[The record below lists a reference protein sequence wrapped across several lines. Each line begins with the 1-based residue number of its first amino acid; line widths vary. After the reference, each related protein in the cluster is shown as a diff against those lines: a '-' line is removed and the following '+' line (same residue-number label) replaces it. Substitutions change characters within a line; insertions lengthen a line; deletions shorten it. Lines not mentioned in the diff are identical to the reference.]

1 MKNKKPGGIQIGT
14 KTMIYKLFDI
24 QRNSFVDGP
33 GIRTTVFFR
42 GCNLRC
48 EWCHNPES
56 QSGEKTLFY
65 YADKC
70 KKCGKC
76 GEICRKKAIRYGIF
90 QQKLCDFCGDC
101 AVFCPENALNLC
113 GKDYK
118 IEELFDLLIKDKE
131 YYDLSGGGVTLSGGE
146 CMLYPQQVAEISK
159 LLKEAGISVAVDTA
173 GNVPWK
179 NFVEV
184 LPFVDLFLY
193 DVKLADQ
200 EKHKK
205 YTGVSNELIL
215 QNLGSILHAGK
226 KVIVRIPIIPGVN
239 DTVDEMRRIK
249 KIIERNAPHLPQKIE
264 LLPYHR
270 LGENKY
276 NALRLPP
283 HVFSVPSAEKMKELS
298 EIFGD

>member
-1 MKNKKPGGIQIGT
+1 
-14 KTMIYKLFDI
+14 MIYKLFDI

-101 AVFCPENALNLC
+101 AVFCPENALKMC
-113 GKDYK
+113 GQDYK
-118 IEELFDLLIKDKE
+118 TKELFDLLIKDKE

-179 NFVEV
+179 NFAEV

-193 DVKLADQ
+193 DVKLADA

-215 QNLGSILHAGK
+215 QNLGSIFHAGK
-226 KVIVRIPIIPGVN
+226 TVIVRIPNIPGVN
-239 DTVDEMRRIK
+239 DTVDEIRCIK
-249 KIIERNAPHLPQKIE
+249 KIIEKNAPYLPQKTE

-283 HVFSVPSAEKMKELS
+283 RTFAVPSAVKMKELS